1 MVLTTVGTVMH
12 ALDVLDSLLVG
23 AKVAVIG
30 PGPIGLLCVQVCR
43 ELGAEFVAL
52 VGTRESRL
60 DIGRRFGADLV
71 INSREADAV
80 AAVREA
86 TGGLGVD
93 VVLECSGAGP
103 AVDQALLMSQRSA
116 DVVLVGF
123 FSEPVLADLNHAVMN
138 GITLHTVRGEGTGS
152 VARAVALAGRGRTA
166 YGRSCHPSLSV
177 VVGRRGVRHLC
188 RAPRRCDQG
197 DAGYL

>member
-1 MVLTTVGTVMH
+1 
-12 ALDVLDSLLVG
+12 LLVG

-30 PGPIGLLCVQVCR
+30 PGPIGLLAVQACR

-52 VGTRESRL
+52 AGTRESRL
-60 DIGRRFGADLV
+60 EIGREFGADLV
-71 INSREADAV
+71 VNSRETDAV

-103 AVDQALLMSQRSA
+103 AVDQALRLSKRSA
-116 DVVLVGF
+116 AVVLVGF
-123 FSEPVLADLNHAVMN
+123 FSEPVLSDLNHAVMN

-152 VARAVALAGRGRTA
+152 VARAVALAGRGRISTDALITHHFPLSSVAEA
-166 YGRSCHPSLSV
+166 YDTYAE
-177 VVGRRGVRHLC
+177 RRG
-188 RAPRRCDQG
+188 
-197 DAGYL
+197 DAIKVMLDISEDD